1 MIARRLRDAVG
12 DMSHWREFDY
22 VVVND
27 DFEKAVADLM
37 AIVSAHGERVTP
49 AVAAARSG
57 GLGGARR
64 LAAGRAELAP
74 LLARLLA

>member
-1 MIARRLRDAVG
+1 MIARRLRDAVS

-27 DFEKAVADLM
+27 DFERAVADLM
-37 AIVSAHGERVTP
+37 AIMAAHGETVPP
-49 AVAAARSG
+49 ASSG
-57 GLGGARR
+57 GAQG
-64 LAAGRAELAP
+64 LAAGRPELAP